1 MKCLNCNSELLEGA
15 KFCTSCGTP
24 IKQEQAQPE
33 TSTCPKCNA
42 PLLPDAKFC
51 TSCGAAIAPA
61 PAATPTAAEAEGE
74 LSVVKQKIFWNIRK
88 GEVACHINEAEF
100 ANYDHAQG
108 LIVNDGTTA
117 YIKSN
122 GKVIAE
128 LHGGTYDFVN
138 PDELNKILEQR
149 EGGLASLLSA
159 GGRFFVNLIL
169 GRRVKDKLEK
179 AEPKS
184 EQPQSLDALIQSL
197 RNKDVL
203 SLQLKL
209 DKNFSL
215 IFGGGTAGEEG
226 DFVPM
231 KIRTKLLDVDMGVR
245 AIFHIEDF
253 EAFARHYLV
262 DSRVATTK
270 NLADALL
277 PTIQNAVQS
286 VMAERVVDG
295 TTLPQE
301 VIKQIETN
309 ITAQSQ
315 KFHGLVLEKIAEI
328 VMSSEELER
337 FRQLSRELYL
347 SEQELEYLRRTN
359 DFRNRL
365 ALETNNQQIAEA
377 RTELQLYQGLMEV
390 NKDKLL
396 TDDEL
401 DKFYTVLSREKRI
414 RDAKN
419 EDEINAALA
428 EIAKTELLR
437 EEDIENLRLDI
448 AERGYNREKA
458 IRLMQLKDSIEF
470 EKTRVAGEGE
480 IAIEAMRQ
488 TLELQDMA
496 IAQQRKVDD
505 YSDERRVKERELA
518 YAERMRE
525 IDADKAEMDAQ
536 MEQLR
541 KLKEMEREDRRLE
554 QSHEAEMERL
564 RQESITRKG
573 ALSAEQL
580 MAIAA
585 SENMDSDAARTF
597 AESFSAGRNAEQMQ
611 QANEARIADAHRHED
626 QMMEIL
632 RQMAQMNSNMVA
644 GITQQ
649 QQTQRAEQA
658 RQIERQQE
666 RMDHIT
672 DSALEYTTRNNQI
685 THQQPA
691 PAPTPAPAPSVERV
705 CPKCG
710 TAVARNIRFCHHCGT
725 DLN

>member
-1 MKCLNCNSELLEGA
+1 MKCLNCNSELLDGA

-24 IKQEQAQPE
+24 IKQEQPQAP
-33 TSTCPKCNA
+33 TCPNCNS

-51 TSCGAAIAPA
+51 TSCGPSIAPA
-61 PAATPTAAEAEGE
+61 SAPATATDEPKEGE

-138 PDELNKILEQR
+138 PKELESIVEKR
-149 EGGLASLLSA
+149 EGGLTSLLSA
-159 GGRFFVNLIL
+159 GGRFFINLLL
-169 GRRVKDKLEK
+169 GRRVKDKLEDNAPK
-179 AEPKS
+179 KEEPKT
-184 EQPQSLDALIQSL
+184 LDALIQSL
-197 RNKDVL
+197 RNKEVL

-209 DKNFSL
+209 DKDFSL
-215 IFGGGTAGEEG
+215 IFGGGTSGESGE
-226 DFVPM
+226 FVPM
-231 KIRTKLLDVDMGVR
+231 KIHTKLLDVEMGVR
-245 AIFHIEDF
+245 AIFHIADF
-253 EAFARHYLV
+253 ETFAHHYLV
-262 DSRVATTK
+262 DSRIATTK
-270 NLADALL
+270 NLAETLL
-277 PTIQNAVQS
+277 PTIQSAVQS
-286 VMAERVVDG
+286 VLLEREIEG
-295 TTLPQE
+295 TTLPQNIVAE
-301 VIKQIETN
+301 IEANIK
-309 ITAQSQ
+309 AQSVN
-315 KFHGLVLEKIAEI
+315 FYGLALDKIAEI

-365 ALETNNQQIAEA
+365 SLETNNQQIAEA

-437 EEDIENLRLDI
+437 EEDLENLRLDI
-448 AERGYNREKA
+448 AERGYNRQNA
-458 IRLMQLKDSIEF
+458 IRLMQLKDNIEF

-518 YAERMRE
+518 YADRMSE
-525 IDADKAEMDAQ
+525 LEADKAEMDAQ

-564 RQESITRKG
+564 RQEAITRKG

-585 SENMDSDAARTF
+585 SENMNSDAARTF

-611 QANEARIADAHRHED
+611 QANDARIADAHRHED
-626 QMMEIL
+626 QMMEII
-632 RQMAQMNSNMVA
+632 RQMAQMNSNMA
-644 GITQQ
+644 SGITQQ

-685 THQQPA
+685 SQQQPA
-691 PAPTPAPAPSVERV
+691 PAAAVERV

-710 TAVARNIRFCHHCGT
+710 TAVAGSIRFCHHCGT
-725 DLN
+725 DLK

>member
-1 MKCLNCNSELLEGA
+1 MKCLNCNSELLDGA

-24 IKQEQAQPE
+24 IKQEQPQAP
-33 TSTCPKCNA
+33 TCPNCNS

-51 TSCGAAIAPA
+51 TSCGASIAPA
-61 PAATPTAAEAEGE
+61 PAPETAEPKEGE

-128 LHGGTYDFVN
+128 LHGGTYDFVS
-138 PDELNKILEQR
+138 PKELESIVEKR
-149 EGGLASLLSA
+149 EGGLTSLLSA
-159 GGRFFVNLIL
+159 GGRFFINLLL
-169 GRRVKDKLEK
+169 GRRVKDKLEDNAPK
-179 AEPKS
+179 QEEPKT
-184 EQPQSLDALIQSL
+184 LDALIQSL
-197 RNKDVL
+197 RNKEVL

-209 DKNFSL
+209 DKDFSL
-215 IFGGGTAGEEG
+215 IFGGGTSGESGE
-226 DFVPM
+226 FVPM
-231 KIRTKLLDVDMGVR
+231 KVTTKLLDVDMGVR

-253 EAFARHYLV
+253 ETFAHHYLV

-270 NLADALL
+270 NLADTLL
-277 PTIQNAVQS
+277 PTIQSAVQS
-286 VMAERVVDG
+286 VLSERVIEG
-295 TTLPQE
+295 ATLPQS
-301 VIKQIETN
+301 VIAEIEAS
-309 ITAQSQ
+309 IKAQS
-315 KFHGLVLEKIAEI
+315 KNFYGLALDKIAEI

-365 ALETNNQQIAEA
+365 SLETNNQQIAEA

-414 RDAKN
+414 RDAKS

-437 EEDIENLRLDI
+437 EEDLENLRLDI

-505 YSDERRVKERELA
+505 YNDERRVKERELA
-518 YAERMRE
+518 YADRMSE
-525 IDADKAEMDAQ
+525 IEADKAEMDAQ

-564 RQESITRKG
+564 RQEAITRKG
-573 ALSAEQL
+573 ALCAEQL

-585 SENMDSDAARTF
+585 SENMNSDAARTF

-611 QANEARIADAHRHED
+611 QANDARIADAHRHED
-626 QMMEIL
+626 QMMEII
-632 RQMAQMNSNMVA
+632 RQMAQMNSNMA
-644 GITQQ
+644 TGITQQ

-685 THQQPA
+685 SQQQPA
-691 PAPTPAPAPSVERV
+691 PATAVERV

-710 TAVARNIRFCHHCGT
+710 TAVAGSIRFCHHCGT
-725 DLN
+725 DLK

>member
-1 MKCLNCNSELLEGA
+1 MKCLNCNSELLDGA

-24 IKQEQAQPE
+24 IKQEQPQAP
-33 TSTCPKCNA
+33 TCPNCNS

-51 TSCGAAIAPA
+51 TSCGESIAPA
-61 PAATPTAAEAEGE
+61 PAPETAEPKEGE

-128 LHGGTYDFVN
+128 LHGGTYDFVS
-138 PDELNKILEQR
+138 PKELESIVEKR
-149 EGGLASLLSA
+149 EGGLTSLLSA
-159 GGRFFVNLIL
+159 GGRFFINLLL
-169 GRRVKDKLEK
+169 GRRVKDKLEDNAPK
-179 AEPKS
+179 QEEPKT
-184 EQPQSLDALIQSL
+184 LDALIQSL
-197 RNKDVL
+197 RNKEVL

-209 DKNFSL
+209 DKDFSL
-215 IFGGGTAGEEG
+215 IFGGGTSGESGE
-226 DFVPM
+226 FVPM
-231 KIRTKLLDVDMGVR
+231 KVTTKLLDVDMGVR

-253 EAFARHYLV
+253 EAFAHHYLV

-270 NLADALL
+270 NLADTLL
-277 PTIQNAVQS
+277 PTIQSAVQS
-286 VMAERVVDG
+286 VMSERVIEG
-295 TTLPQE
+295 ATLPQS
-301 VIKQIETN
+301 VIAEIEAS
-309 ITAQSQ
+309 IKAQS
-315 KFHGLVLEKIAEI
+315 KNFHGLALDKIAEI

-365 ALETNNQQIAEA
+365 SLETNNQQIAEA

-401 DKFYTVLSREKRI
+401 DKFYTLLSREKRI
-414 RDAKN
+414 RDAKS

-437 EEDIENLRLDI
+437 EEDLENLRLDI

-505 YSDERRVKERELA
+505 YNDERRVKERELA
-518 YAERMRE
+518 YADRMSE
-525 IDADKAEMDAQ
+525 IEADKAEMDAQ

-564 RQESITRKG
+564 RQEAITRKG

-585 SENMDSDAARTF
+585 SENMNSDAARTF

-611 QANEARIADAHRHED
+611 QANDARIADAHRHED
-626 QMMEIL
+626 QMMEII
-632 RQMAQMNSNMVA
+632 RQMAQMNSNMA
-644 GITQQ
+644 TGITQQ

-685 THQQPA
+685 SQQQPA
-691 PAPTPAPAPSVERV
+691 PAAAVERV

-710 TAVARNIRFCHHCGT
+710 TAVAGSIRFCHHCGT
-725 DLN
+725 DLK